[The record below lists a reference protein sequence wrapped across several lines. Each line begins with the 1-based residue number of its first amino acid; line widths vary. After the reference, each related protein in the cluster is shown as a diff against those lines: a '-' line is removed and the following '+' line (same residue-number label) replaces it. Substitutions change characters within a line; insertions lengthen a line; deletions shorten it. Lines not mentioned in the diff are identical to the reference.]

1 MGLQILAETIHPE
14 VFTRTTRPERGGASL
29 IEGAGVQADDLAVS
43 GLAPA
48 G

>member
-1 MGLQILAETIHPE
+1 MGLQIREIIHPE
-14 VFTRTTRPERGGASL
+14 VFTRTTPPGASSGSL